1 MKNIFKTAIFAA
13 GVLGLAACSDFLDQR
28 SPTDLYPEDRMFAA
42 PGTTELAINKLY
54 GMMTDATYGQQVP
67 ILFGTGTDYE
77 LIDGLGTE
85 SLNTTSERG
94 NMNYNYSTA
103 WTTLNSAWNNIYSL
117 INNCNLI
124 ITGIKSNTK
133 ETQDNW
139 TLEEKALMNRYLGEA
154 LVVRAM
160 AYLDLTRMWG
170 DVPYNV
176 DPDIKST
183 NLYKG
188 KTDRDVI
195 QDACIEDLKE
205 AVNYLPWA
213 GEGVTTE
220 HVTKGYAYGLLA
232 QTALTRAGYSIRER
246 AKAGYENLGDTEG
259 EPLKSYCDATYPTQR
274 PDEAKRMEYYKIAA
288 EAAAEVIK
296 SGRHQLNP
304 SFEDEWKMINQLKLD
319 QTYQENIFEI
329 PNGMG
334 VTGELGYA
342 VGKRINGSTRY
353 FGTKGNSSGKL
364 KLTGELWQTYHSTG
378 RVVNNRN
385 AEIVAECY
393 KALDTRRDV
402 TLTLFQ
408 YKEATKFKY
417 YDVQHPE
424 LLFYEDNTSK
434 GPFAFYCG
442 KWNPEWWTS
451 ALTSVAQ
458 NAGDAKWCT
467 GINVVRM
474 RYSQILL
481 NYAEA
486 CYLLGGA
493 GYKVDGAPTA
503 EEALLEV
510 HSRAYAPE
518 NKEAGKQWLKEKYIQ
533 EKGFMEAIYAEN
545 AWEFAGEGV
554 RKWELIRWGQLSH
567 KIVEAKKNYIEGVFQ
582 QPSRG
587 GYPRNFYYRFKTVT
601 MPNGIELLQADPE
614 TFCWGNNWPTYPGDT
629 KAATKK
635 DCMTQKWFA
644 HGDNASSEA
653 NKATNMPSICD
664 GLNPWSDIAEAAEKP
679 HNWKLFNTQTNTTVR
694 NRYIMPIGAITVS
707 ASNGNL
713 ENSYGY

>member
-28 SPTDLYPEDRMFAA
+28 PPSDLRPEEMWSSPEAA
-42 PGTTELAINKLY
+42 ELGINKLY
-54 GMMTDATYGQQVP
+54 GMMTDNTYGQQIP

-103 WTTLNSAWNNIYSL
+103 WTTLNTAWNNIYSL
-117 INNCNLI
+117 INNCNI
-124 ITGIKSNTK
+124 AIKSIRESGSTENGSVEDQAK
-133 ETQDNW
+133 M
-139 TLEEKALMNRYLGEA
+139 KRFLGEV
-154 LVVRAM
+154 LTIRAM

-170 DVPYNV
+170 DVPFRTDENMDSNYE
-176 DPDIKST
+176 
-183 NLYKG
+183 G

-195 QDACIEDLKE
+195 QDACIKDLKE

-220 HVTKGYAYGLLA
+220 HATKGYAYGLLA
-232 QTALTRAGYSIRER
+232 QTALTRAGYSIRES

-274 PDEAKRMEYYKIAA
+274 PDEATRKEYYKIAA

-304 SFEDEWKMINQLKLD
+304 SFEDEWKMINQLRLD

-334 VTGELGYA
+334 VTGELGYT
-342 VGKRINGSTRY
+342 VGKRINGATRY

-378 RVVNNRN
+378 RVMTESSRPTNNI
-385 AEIVAECY
+385 AASY

-408 YKEATKFKY
+408 YREGTGFKY
-417 YDVQHPE
+417 YNVTHPE

-434 GPFAFYCG
+434 GPFGFYCG
-442 KWNPEWWTS
+442 KWNPEWWTD
-451 ALTSVAQ
+451 ALKSVAK
-458 NAGDAKWCT
+458 NAGDAKWNT

-493 GYKVDGAPTA
+493 GYKIDGAPTA
-503 EEALLEV
+503 LEALTEV
-510 HSRAYAPE
+510 HCRAYETE
-518 NKEAGKQWLKEKYIQ
+518 NKAAGKDFIEEKANAD
-533 EKGFMEAIYAEN
+533 FMEAIYAEN

-567 KIVEAKKNYIEGVFQ
+567 KIVEAKKNYIEGVYQ

-587 GYPRNFYYRFKTVT
+587 GYPRSFYYRFKTVDLG
-601 MPNGIELLQADPE
+601 NGIELLAADPA
-614 TFCWGNNWPTYPGDT
+614 TFCWGENWPTYPDDS
-629 KAATKK
+629 KAATNN

-653 NKATNMPSICD
+653 NKITNLPSICD
-664 GLNPWSDIAEAAEKP
+664 GLNPWSNIPEASEKP
-679 HNWKLFNTQTNTTVR
+679 HNFTLFNTQTNTTVR

-713 ENSYGY
+713 ANSYGY